1 MSKSIDTSNWKR
13 FKLDELFEIVPAKKI
28 NYKKLDLPDT
38 PDDIFDLPAVT
49 CTAYNNGI
57 SCYVPSTKASILK
70 NMLSVAANG
79 NAPAFYHSG
88 RFTILQDAYALR
100 FKNKELQSNEYLF
113 LLVLLQKV
121 LLKFDWSN
129 KSGWQKVKQESI
141 LLPVDLDGKPNW
153 EFMQE
158 TIKQTQSELFSMI
171 KLYEC
176 LKNRAN
182 DTIIMG
188 GGLPK
193 PFILSHNT
201 ILQSF
206 INEAIMQIANSLLE
220 SLPCQWGEFKI
231 AELFNLELSKGDLQP
246 KKLENGE
253 IPLVSA
259 GNFNNGI
266 VMKIRGGDGKAQKFS
281 KNVITIDM
289 FGKAFY
295 QNNDFYAVSH
305 GRVNICVPK
314 FELNFYTG
322 LFLVSVL
329 DKSLGVKFGFD
340 KMCSQSKLEQ
350 ESIFLPIT
358 SQQKP
363 DFTLMQNFIKGI
375 EQSHTEKLIKYYEFL
390 QNNNGGGD

>member
-1 MSKSIDTSNWKR
+1 
-13 FKLDELFEIVPAKKI
+13 
-28 NYKKLDLPDT
+28 
-38 PDDIFDLPAVT
+38 
-49 CTAYNNGI
+49 
-57 SCYVPSTKASILK
+57 
-70 NMLSVAANG
+70 
-79 NAPAFYHSG
+79 
-88 RFTILQDAYALR
+88 
-100 FKNKELQSNEYLF
+100 
-113 LLVLLQKV
+113 
-121 LLKFDWSN
+121 
-129 KSGWQKVKQESI
+129 
-141 LLPVDLDGKPNW
+141 
-153 EFMQE
+153 
-158 TIKQTQSELFSMI
+158 
-171 KLYEC
+171 
-176 LKNRAN
+176 
-182 DTIIMG
+182 
-188 GGLPK
+188 
-193 PFILSHNT
+193 
-201 ILQSF
+201 
-206 INEAIMQIANSLLE
+206 MQIANSLLE